1 MSIVALAQLRFVRA
15 RALLPI
21 LSMRLV
27 VNVFLRAH
35 NDTLPK
41 VEPLPPNS
49 GLRQLFI
56 ADVNVLVGDDIYDE
70 KSKPFRDIT

>member
-1 MSIVALAQLRFVRA
+1 
-15 RALLPI
+15 
-21 LSMRLV
+21 MRLV